1 MFPWDCSNKH
11 SELTMLPSFHF
22 MLKSVRKHPSFNWDL
37 PGILKEWLLR
47 SQYQFNKKNLKQKY
61 GRNYL
66 ETYFYLLKIFNRD
79 RKTRLGH
86 SVKKTIK

>member
-1 MFPWDCSNKH
+1 MFPWDCSTCNKD

-47 SQYQFNKKNLKQKY
+47 SQYLQNNLTRKISSKNTVEIIWKS
-61 GRNYL
+61 
-66 ETYFYLLKIFNRD
+66 IFI
-79 RKTRLGH
+79 
-86 SVKKTIK
+86 S